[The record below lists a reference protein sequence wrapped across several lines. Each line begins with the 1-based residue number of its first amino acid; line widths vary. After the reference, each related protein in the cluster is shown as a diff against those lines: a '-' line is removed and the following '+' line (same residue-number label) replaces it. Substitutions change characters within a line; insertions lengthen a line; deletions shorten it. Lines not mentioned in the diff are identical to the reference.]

1 MTVDWGNMANEWQ
14 FSAGIKWPKRAR
26 RMAVVVEEL
35 VTSTWGATTVE
46 LR

>member
-1 MTVDWGNMANEWQ
+1 MADQWQ
-14 FSAGIKWPKRAR
+14 FSTDIKWPKRAV

>member
-1 MTVDWGNMANEWQ
+1 MADQWQ
-14 FSAGIKWPKRAR
+14 FSTDIKWPRKAV